1 MASSRNA
8 PTRME
13 LTRLRNQLQIAK
25 RGHKLLKDKQD
36 EMVRQFMEIVRNNRE
51 LRIEVERELI
61 LVIRNFNNAKNLS
74 SVATIQEALL
84 VPTRSLE
91 LVDQVQYIMNIE
103 TPYLKHEISDE
114 INLTYS
120 FFTAPLQLDESLLNL
135 SKLLPK
141 IIELAQLDKASSMLA
156 TEIEKTRRR
165 VNAIEFVMMPEME
178 AQIHE
183 IRMKLEDNER
193 ANIVRLMKSKEIIL
207 QNEELKKAK

>member
-61 LVIRNFNNAKNLS
+61 LVIRNFNNAKNQS

>member
-61 LVIRNFNNAKNLS
+61 LVMRNFNNAKNQS

-120 FFTAPLQLDESLLNL
+120 FFTAPLELDESLLNL

-141 IIELAQLDKASSMLA
+141 IIKLAELDKASSMLA